1 MDTAY
6 HPDFGTRVAFAFERL
21 PEDSDGQ
28 VRHTIAKV
36 VGYIRQDA
44 QSELIQQ
51 DAARAA
57 QCGDPIQGVW
67 NLIKPHIKFKQDADI
82 AKDLKLDPAR
92 KAELEKQFGKIGED
106 TVEVFIRP
114 VDQSLMIALQGI
126 GVEDCDG
133 FTMYGACL
141 LTALGIPCKLVTVAA
156 HKSRP
161 NEFSHIYVAAFY
173 QGKRIPLDFSHGE
186 YPGWEYPSTRMKEWP
201 IFETPIEQGVMALT
215 PVAIAGAL
223 YLGFRWLNRRR
234 AA

>member
-6 HPDFGTRVAFAFERL
+6 HPDFGTRVAFAFERM

-28 VRHTIAKV
+28 VRFAIAKV
-36 VGYIRQDA
+36 VCLIRQDA
-44 QSELIQQ
+44 QSEIIRQ
-51 DAARAA
+51 DAARAC
-57 QCGDPIQGVW
+57 QGGDPIQGVW
-67 NLIKPHIKFKQDADI
+67 NLIKPSIKFKQDADI
-82 AKDLKLDPAR
+82 AKDLQLSPER
-92 KAELEKQFGKIGED
+92 KGELEKQYGKIGQD

-114 VDQSLMIALQGI
+114 SDQARLIQEAGI

-161 NEFSHIYVAAFY
+161 NEFSHIYVAAY
-173 QGKRIPLDFSHGE
+173 YNGKRIPLDFSHGE
-186 YPGWEYPSTRMKEWP
+186 YPGWECPSTRMKEWP
-201 IFETPIEQGVMALT
+201 IFETPVEQGVIALT